1 MMRRFRRNERGLA
14 EIVGTLMLVVI
25 VVAAVTAFSLF
36 VASYQ
41 QQVQKQEAY
50 VHNQALESLHV
61 TALRPS
67 YNGTQNVYNSL
78 NLTVVSNDINPTVI
92 TALTIN
98 DDSVT
103 TYFVTTTSVP
113 LQGITIPTGG
123 LNVTGT
129 DFTMPA
135 ESSATILVDFGGN
148 HSSFAFPVTLKG
160 SQYVKINLF
169 TADSNTF
176 TQVFLPPTPV
186 IGVDVQTIGQCS
198 IECSIETLLDGTNS
212 YQQGGNATI
221 LSWNWT
227 VQNESMG
234 NVSENKTPLNSACL
248 WTPIAYCYGIEVQTG
263 WPMAVG
269 YTYNIGL
276 AVTNT
281 DGLVS
286 GSTLTYAPR

>member
-1 MMRRFRRNERGLA
+1 MRRFRRNGRGLA

-61 TALRPS
+61 TANRPS
-67 YNGTQNVYNSL
+67 YNGTRDAYNSL

-135 ESSATILVDFGGN
+135 ESSATTLVTLGGN
-148 HSSFAFPVTLKG
+148 HSSFGFPVVLKG
-160 SQYVKINLF
+160 SQYVKVNLF

-186 IGVDVQTIGQCS
+186 IGVDVQTIGQCTLQ
-198 IECSIETLLDGTNS
+198 CSIETVLDGSNS

-227 VQNESMG
+227 VQNVSMG
-234 NVSENKTPLNSACL
+234 NATEHPTPANSSCL
-248 WTPIAYCYGIEVQTG
+248 WTPVALCYGIEVQTG
-263 WPMAVG
+263 WTMSVG
-269 YTYNIGL
+269 YTYIIGL
-276 AVTNT
+276 LVTNT

-286 GSTLTYAPR
+286 GTNLTYVPR

>member
-1 MMRRFRRNERGLA
+1 
-14 EIVGTLMLVVI
+14 MLVVI

-61 TALRPS
+61 TAIRPS
-67 YNGTQNVYNSL
+67 YNGTRDAYNSL

-98 DDSVT
+98 DYSVT
-103 TYFVTTTSVP
+103 TYFVTTISVP

-135 ESSATILVDFGGN
+135 ESSATILVTLGGN
-148 HSSFAFPVTLKG
+148 NSSFSFPVVPKG
-160 SQYVKINLF
+160 SQYVKVNLF

-186 IGVDVQTIGQCS
+186 IGVDVQTIGQCTLQ
-198 IECSIETLLDGTNS
+198 CSIETVLDGSNS

-227 VQNESMG
+227 VQNVSMG
-234 NVSENKTPLNSACL
+234 NATEHRSRSIPRV
-248 WTPIAYCYGIEVQTG
+248 YGRRSPFATALRSRRG
-263 WPMAVG
+263 GPC
-269 YTYNIGL
+269 
-276 AVTNT
+276 
-281 DGLVS
+281 
-286 GSTLTYAPR
+286 R